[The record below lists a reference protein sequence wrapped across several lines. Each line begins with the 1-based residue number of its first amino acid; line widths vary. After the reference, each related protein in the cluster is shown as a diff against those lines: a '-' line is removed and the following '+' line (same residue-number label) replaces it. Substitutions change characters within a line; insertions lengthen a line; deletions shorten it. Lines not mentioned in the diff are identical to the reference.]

1 VPFGGLNMRRHDLV
15 WLHPSAT
22 WTTPCAEPGSVAWQA
37 LADWLA
43 AGRPLVAARQTAPAG
58 QVLLGLG
65 LPLAQGRQRLS
76 VLVDVAQVAE
86 VRPPLSVHQCLAGLP
101 AEQAAALSA
110 LAGRIEAGGARLGV
124 YGSLAWEALSGEA
137 YRHAASDIDLICD
150 VADLAQ
156 YESALEALHRAI
168 AGFPGRLD
176 GELRLPDGQ
185 AVAWQEILAL
195 DGLSGKSVLVK
206 GEQEVKLQPLT
217 DWLAG
222 VQPLMRAA

>member
-1 VPFGGLNMRRHDLV
+1 MRRHDLV

-22 WTTPCAEPGSVAWQA
+22 YTTPCAEPGSAAWQA

-76 VLVDVAQVAE
+76 ILVEASQIAE
-86 VRPPLSVHQCLAGLP
+86 VRPPLAVRQCLAGLP
-101 AEQAAALSA
+101 AAQASALSV
-110 LAGRIEAGGARLGV
+110 LAGRIEAGGGRLGV
-124 YGSLAWEALSGEA
+124 YGSLAWETLSGEA

-156 YESALEALHRAI
+156 YEIAVDALRRAV
-168 AGFPGRLD
+168 AAFPGRLD
-176 GELRLPDGQ
+176 GELRLPDGL

-195 DGLSGKSVLVK
+195 GGRSARTVLVK
-206 GEQEVKLQPLT
+206 GEQAVALLPLT
-217 DWLAG
+217 DWLADLP
-222 VQPLMRAA
+222 PLMQAA

>member
-1 VPFGGLNMRRHDLV
+1 MRRHDLV

-22 WTTPCAEPGSVAWQA
+22 YATPCAEPGSAAWRA

-58 QVLLGLG
+58 QRLLGLG

-76 VLVDVAQVAE
+76 ILVEASQVAE
-86 VRPPLSVHQCLAGLP
+86 VRPPLAARQCLAGLP
-101 AEQAAALSA
+101 AEQASALSA
-110 LAGRIEAGGARLGV
+110 LAGCIEAGGARLGV

-156 YESALEALHRAI
+156 YEMALDALRRAV
-168 AGFPGRLD
+168 ADFPGRLD

-195 DGLSGKSVLVK
+195 DGRLGQRVLVK
-206 GEQEVKLQPLT
+206 GEREVTLQPLT

-222 VQPLMRAA
+222 LPPLMRAA